1 MANAQSSSAAWRVQ
15 LGVTVLPIWVMSRV
29 RPFRVAA
36 PMKVF
41 RAPVVYPFLM
51 PIVPGYFC
59 SSVLWFWISNGGK
72 TFPLRSVAPGN
83 VYVLVAATCR
93 YAGSCIT
100 ARPNSARS

>member
-1 MANAQSSSAAWRVQ
+1 MVGAGVPPSSGGCAAPGATSAPTDRSWAPLANAQSRSAACRVQ

-51 PIVPGYFC
+51 PIVPG
-59 SSVLWFWISNGGK
+59 
-72 TFPLRSVAPGN
+72 
-83 VYVLVAATCR
+83 
-93 YAGSCIT
+93 
-100 ARPNSARS
+100 